1 MKTVWPTK
9 PLADV
14 CEIKPPKSE
23 AREQVPADALVS
35 FAPMED
41 LGIDRKLLNAS
52 QVKPLASVVGSY
64 TYFADGDVLLA
75 KITPCFENGKLGI
88 ADGLSNGIGFG
99 SSEFIVFRPSASLN
113 KEFLYYFL
121 SRPEFRTEGAASMT
135 GAVGHKRVS
144 KDFIESC
151 LMPVPPLHEQRRIV
165 GILDEALEGIA
176 TAKANTEKNLQ
187 NARALFDDYLQFI
200 FAPRGQGWGEKPLGD
215 VCDVRDGTHDSP
227 EYVVDGVPF
236 VTQKN
241 IRDEGLSFEK
251 TKFISHKDHDDF
263 YRRSNVTHGDILISM
278 IGANRGMA
286 CIVDDERTFSIKN
299 VGLVKQNRSINQEFL
314 LYFLK
319 SPQAAKYVRSSSKGG
334 AQEFVG
340 LTELRRFPIPLPPLK
355 EQNSLSNIFQ
365 SLRAETQHLES
376 IYQQKIAALDAL
388 KKSLLY
394 QAFAGEL

>member
-1 MKTVWPTK
+1 
-9 PLADV
+9 
-14 CEIKPPKSE
+14 
-23 AREQVPADALVS
+23 
-35 FAPMED
+35 
-41 LGIDRKLLNAS
+41 
-52 QVKPLASVVGSY
+52 
-64 TYFADGDVLLA
+64 
-75 KITPCFENGKLGI
+75 
-88 ADGLSNGIGFG
+88 
-99 SSEFIVFRPSASLN
+99 
-113 KEFLYYFL
+113 
-121 SRPEFRTEGAASMT
+121 
-135 GAVGHKRVS
+135 
-144 KDFIESC
+144 
-151 LMPVPPLHEQRRIV
+151 
-165 GILDEALEGIA
+165 
-176 TAKANTEKNLQ
+176 
-187 NARALFDDYLQFI
+187 
-200 FAPRGQGWGEKPLGD
+200 
-215 VCDVRDGTHDSP
+215 
-227 EYVVDGVPF
+227 